1 MNRSIQMGF
10 VVFDEIELVYGNA
23 SQDPAAETLLSQL
36 EQSALAEARARCG
49 ILTSKGRPVTPEE
62 YDALPDEVKELL
74 EAALIQVGLA
84 AFSVPMD
91 EAILTVRLSQRIQET
106 CCCTPFSVLNRLE
119 KLDGVYSAL
128 YSRATM
134 EVQALLG
141 GKQGLMAMLYP
152 WLKVSETSANE
163 VAARLVPPRT
173 AEVKP
178 APANLK
184 VVQSE
189 KRRGILER
197 FLAGGHKPGGQR
209 RPTRRDMHREYKW
222 ASGADPFMDR
232 PDAFLYR
239 QTKSKNVCTAGFLQ
253 SFRHISR

>member
-1 MNRSIQMGF
+1 MNRGISWES
-10 VVFDEIELVYGNA
+10 VVFDEIDLGYGKA
-23 SQDPAAETLLSQL
+23 SQDPAAENLLFQL
-36 EQSALAEARARCG
+36 EEGA
-49 ILTSKGRPVTPEE
+49 
-62 YDALPDEVKELL
+62 
-74 EAALIQVGLA
+74 LA

-106 CCCTPFSVLNRLE
+106 CCCTAFSILNRLE
-119 KLDGVYSAL
+119 KLDSVYSAL
-128 YSRATM
+128 YPRATM
-134 EVQALLG
+134 EVQASLG
-141 GKQGLMAMLYP
+141 GKQGLIAMLYP

-178 APANLK
+178 APASLK
-184 VVQSE
+184 VVQPE

-209 RPTRRDMHREYKW
+209 RPTRRDMHREYKR

-232 PDAFLYR
+232 PDAFLFR